1 MEDSTII
8 TASAGLAPSPPEL
21 APGTLVGERYRLL
34 RELGR
39 GAMGSVHR
47 AWDAK
52 SCQLV
57 AVKLVDRDSTIAPR
71 FRRGSKA
78 LLQLQHPGICEARAC
93 GRHGGLD
100 YLVTRFYPGVSL
112 DIALRWLG
120 RWEAPAAVRF
130 TVSLLEAI
138 SYLHR
143 QGYIH
148 RDVKP
153 SNVLLT
159 SEGQPILAD
168 FDLAKPFTANTPDS
182 GVFSREALASSLRE
196 SAGCL
201 SGTPLYLPLERLRGL
216 PAEPGDDLYAAALVL
231 YQLLTAQLPTD
242 RSDYRD
248 LASLCSAREEPVTPP
263 SQLGAELPRPL
274 ERVLLRALSPEPE
287 DRYETGE
294 EFIAALRR
302 GERPSSGY
310 LRSLSRSYA

>member
-1 MEDSTII
+1 MEDSTIV
-8 TASAGLAPSPPEL
+8 TDSQGVAPAPPEL

-34 RELGR
+34 QELGR
-39 GAMGSVHR
+39 GAMGCVHR
-47 AWDAK
+47 AWDAEAGR
-52 SCQLV
+52 LV
-57 AVKLVDRDSTIAPR
+57 AVKLVDRESTIAPR
-71 FRRGSKA
+71 FRRGSKG
-78 LLQLQHPGICEARAC
+78 LLQLRHPGICEATAC

-100 YLVTRFYPGVSL
+100 YLVTRYYAGVSL

-120 RWEAPAAVRF
+120 RWEAPNAVRL
-130 TVSLLEAI
+130 TISLLEAI
-138 SYLHR
+138 AYLHR
-143 QGYIH
+143 QGYVH

-153 SNVLLT
+153 SNILLT
-159 SEGQPILAD
+159 SEGRPILAD
-168 FDLAKPFTANTPDS
+168 FDLAKPFAANPPDS

-248 LASLCSAREEPVTPP
+248 LASLCAAREEPVTPP

-274 ERVLLRALSPEPE
+274 ERVILRALSPSPE

-294 EFIAALRR
+294 EFIAALRS
-302 GERPSSGY
+302 GECPSGFF
-310 LRSLSRSYA
+310 RALSSHSA